1 MSFSGGCLCGAVR
14 YEVSGDPAMV
24 VNCHCKDCQ
33 KITGSVMET
42 AVVVPKDAFKQT
54 KGSVKDYPTTGQ
66 SGGKVHRM
74 FCPECGSRL
83 FAEADA
89 MAGMWI
95 VLAGSMDDASWIK
108 PSAHIFTS
116 HAQPWANIP
125 ADAVTFPKMP
135 G

>member
-1 MSFSGGCLCGAVR
+1 MAFSGGCLCGGVR
-14 YEVSGDPAMV
+14 YEVSAEPAMV
-24 VNCHCKDCQ
+24 VHCHCKDCQ
-33 KITGSVMET
+33 KATGSMMET

-54 KGSVKDYPTTGQ
+54 GDTKDYPTTGQ
-66 SGGKVHRM
+66 SGGKVHRH
-74 FCPECGSRL
+74 FCPTCGSRL

-95 VLAGSMDDASWIK
+95 VLAGSMDDASGLK
-108 PSAHIFTS
+108 PSAHIFTC

-125 ADAVTFPKMP
+125 AGAVTFDKMP